1 MLSRHLGRKAADL
14 GIARSPALLRSI
26 ATVPIADRHAI
37 LSSPPFTPVPSSI
50 TESPAA
56 FPSPP
61 HFCFSRGFAADAALT
76 TAPPISPT
84 ELALKT
90 PSATIT
96 YDTTIHERLPPGD
109 PSKRAFTY
117 LVLTGG
123 RFIYASALRLL
134 VLKFI
139 LSMSASKDVLALASL
154 EVDLGNIEPGNT
166 VTVKWRGKPVF
177 IRRRTPADVAKA
189 NDVNLSEL
197 RDPEPDSARA
207 PNPEWLVVI
216 GVCTH
221 LGCVPLPNAGDYG
234 GWFCPC
240 HGSHYDISGRIR
252 KGPAPTNLE
261 VPTYKFLDE
270 TKSTASLPSSKQSV
284 RSPAMSRKASNDP
297 VRRLV
302 TTAEFSKVPQEP
314 MGLYDPALD
323 SDACGVGF
331 VAELSKIP
339 TRKTVTDA
347 LEMLIRMA
355 HRGACGCEVNTGDG
369 AGIMVALPHDFF
381 VKVAKV
387 DAGVTLPALGE
398 YGVGMCFLPT
408 DKKRRNRGK
417 EAFNKVAEEMGCKVL
432 GWRRVLTDNAD
443 LGKAAL
449 DTEPIVEQVFLLVNK
464 DSHLEAEQQ
473 MWLLRRTAMKAVREA
488 LNLKVGG
495 TRDFYICSL
504 STRTIVYKGQLKP
517 EQLQGYYH
525 ADLDDAR
532 FTSYMGLVHSR
543 FSTNT
548 FPSWERAQPMRIL
561 GHNGEIN
568 TLQGNV
574 NWMRAREGLMK
585 CPGLGISKEELDA
598 VLPVIDANSS
608 DSGAFDGV
616 LEMLVRAGRTLPEA
630 VMMMIPEAWQNDK
643 NMYPEKKAL
652 YEYLSALMEPW
663 DGPALIAFSDGK
675 YVGAT
680 LDRNGLRPGRYY
692 VTHSGRVIMASEV
705 GVVDVDPAD
714 VARKGRLNPGMMLL
728 VDFEKH
734 EVVDD
739 EALKR
744 QYSSQRPYGE
754 WLANQKLTLG
764 DIVASV
770 PEADRVPPP
779 IAGATEVDPSADKTM
794 ETMGIN
800 GLTTPLKAFGYTIEA
815 LEMLLLPMAQ
825 TGSEALGSMGN
836 DTPLACM
843 STRPKLMSEY
853 FKQLFAQV
861 TNPPI
866 DPIREA
872 VVTSTECMVGPEGDL
887 TETTEEQAHRLSLK
901 GPLLTPEETEA
912 MKKMDHRGW
921 RTAVVDITFARS
933 EGPDGLEKAL
943 DRICA
948 EASLAI
954 EAGYKM
960 LVLSD
965 RATSPTRV
973 PVSALLAVGAVH
985 QHLVRTLQRTR
996 IGIVVESG
1004 EPREVHHFCT
1014 LVGFG
1019 ADAISPYVATEA
1031 IWRLQVD
1038 GKIPPKADGSLR
1050 TKDELIRT
1058 YFNASNAG
1066 MLKVLA
1072 KMGISTLASYKGAQI
1087 FEALGLSSDVVDRC
1101 FRGTASRIQGV
1112 SFDILAADAIRM
1124 HDQAFPL
1131 GTEKNLAEDSADA
1144 IAVPNPGDYHYRKGG
1159 EVHLNDPVAISRLQ
1173 EAARTNSP
1181 AAYKEYAAITN
1192 TLNQQCN
1199 LRGMLKFKPAPGG
1212 AIPLEEV
1219 EPASEIVKRF
1229 CTGAMSYGSISLEA
1243 HQSLAIA
1250 MNTIGG
1256 KSNTGEGG
1264 ENPSRLVP
1272 NPDGSNNILRSSIK
1286 QIASGRFG
1294 VSAYYLTNA
1303 DELQIKMAQG
1313 AKPGEGGEL
1322 PGHKVIGD
1330 IAITRNSTP
1339 GVGLISP
1346 PPHHDIYS
1354 IEDLAQLIYDLKN
1367 SNPGAR
1373 VSVKLVSK
1381 AGVGVIASGVVKG
1394 HADHVLISGHDGGT
1408 GASRW
1413 TGIKSAGLPWELGI
1427 AETHQTLVANDLRG
1441 RTVLQADGQMKTGKD
1456 ITVAALLGAEEFGF
1470 STAPLITLGCI
1481 MMRKCHKNVCP
1492 VGIATQDPV
1501 LRAKFSGQPEH
1512 VINYFFMV
1520 AEEAREYMAQMGF
1533 KTMDEMIGRADM
1545 LEQDMELCNSNPK
1558 LHNIDLSVLLTPAA
1572 TLRPGAAQR
1581 CVQKQDHALELA
1593 LDQKLIQLA
1602 QPAITQKIPVFAEVP
1617 IVNVNRAVG
1626 TMLSHEVTKVHR
1638 LEGLPADMIHF
1649 KLTGSAGQ
1657 SFGAFTCKG
1666 LTLEL
1671 EGDSNDYVGKG
1682 LSGGKLIIYPP
1693 AASTFDPKENIIIG
1707 NVALYGAT
1715 SGEAYFCG
1723 MAAERFAV
1731 RNSGARAVVEG
1742 VGDHGCEYMTGGTVV
1757 ILGGTGKNFAAG
1769 MSGGTAYILDR
1780 EGDFHKRC
1788 NTGLV
1793 DLDPVVEEAD
1803 VLLLRSMIQ
1812 QHQRYT
1818 KSKLAGEVLAEFEEL
1833 LPKFVKVF
1841 PRDFKRVLEE
1851 ERVKR
1856 EKEAAA
1862 LKEKDAFEEL
1872 KKLAAASGGEVNGS
1886 AAVVPPKRPT
1896 RLPTPVKFGGFMKYE
1911 REPLPYRPAEERLTD
1926 WGEVLAS
1933 DPGRPEL
1940 LKTQSARCMDCG
1952 TPFCNQDK
1960 SGCPLGNK
1968 IPEFNELVYQGRW
1981 KEALDR
1987 LLETN
1992 NFPEFTGR
2000 VCPAPCEGAC
2010 VLGIIENPVSIKTME
2025 LSIIDK
2031 AYEMGWMVP
2040 RPPAKRTGK
2049 KVAVIGSGPAGLAA
2063 ADQLN
2068 KRGHTVTVYERAD
2081 RIGGLMMYGVPNM
2094 KTDKTHV
2101 VQRRVDLMAA
2111 EGITFVTNAHVGV
2124 DEQYS
2129 LDKLRADTDA
2139 MLLACGSTKPRDL
2152 PVPGRELKGVHFAM
2166 DFLSANTKSLLDSGL
2181 KDGRF
2186 ISAEG
2191 KKVVVIG
2198 GGDTGTDCIGTS
2210 LRHGCESLV
2219 NLELLPQPPP
2229 SRADGNPW
2237 PQWPRIFRVD
2247 YGHEEAKTKFG
2258 ADPRSYEVLTK
2269 RFIGNDAG
2277 ELTGI
2282 ETVRVQWAKDASGR
2296 FQMSEVAGSEE
2307 VIPVDLALLA
2317 MGFLGPEQNVAEKLG
2332 LKTDARSN
2340 FQADYG
2346 QFATNLEGVFAAGD
2360 CRRGQSLVVWA
2371 IAEGR
2376 GAAANI
2382 DAYVMRGEE
2391 VDMAPEERELVEVAA
2406 RAVVAVDA
2414 AERSAATNG
2423 SATNGSATN
2432 GSATNGSA
2440 TKGRA
2445 FPEGVE
2451 QARVEAV
2458 DACLMVEGEDDTEH
2472 IEACVEK
2479 SVEAAALGDGT
2490 PVSEQSY

>member
-1 MLSRHLGRKAADL
+1 
-14 GIARSPALLRSI
+14 
-26 ATVPIADRHAI
+26 
-37 LSSPPFTPVPSSI
+37 
-50 TESPAA
+50 
-56 FPSPP
+56 
-61 HFCFSRGFAADAALT
+61 
-76 TAPPISPT
+76 
-84 ELALKT
+84 
-90 PSATIT
+90 
-96 YDTTIHERLPPGD
+96 
-109 PSKRAFTY
+109 
-117 LVLTGG
+117 
-123 RFIYASALRLL
+123 
-134 VLKFI
+134 
-139 LSMSASKDVLALASL
+139 
-154 EVDLGNIEPGNT
+154 
-166 VTVKWRGKPVF
+166 
-177 IRRRTPADVAKA
+177 
-189 NDVNLSEL
+189 
-197 RDPEPDSARA
+197 
-207 PNPEWLVVI
+207 
-216 GVCTH
+216 
-221 LGCVPLPNAGDYG
+221 
-234 GWFCPC
+234 
-240 HGSHYDISGRIR
+240 
-252 KGPAPTNLE
+252 
-261 VPTYKFLDE
+261 
-270 TKSTASLPSSKQSV
+270 
-284 RSPAMSRKASNDP
+284 
-297 VRRLV
+297 
-302 TTAEFSKVPQEP
+302 
-314 MGLYDPALD
+314 
-323 SDACGVGF
+323 
-331 VAELSKIP
+331 
-339 TRKTVTDA
+339 
-347 LEMLIRMA
+347 
-355 HRGACGCEVNTGDG
+355 
-369 AGIMVALPHDFF
+369 
-381 VKVAKV
+381 
-387 DAGVTLPALGE
+387 
-398 YGVGMCFLPT
+398 
-408 DKKRRNRGK
+408 
-417 EAFNKVAEEMGCKVL
+417 
-432 GWRRVLTDNAD
+432 
-443 LGKAAL
+443 
-449 DTEPIVEQVFLLVNK
+449 
-464 DSHLEAEQQ
+464 
-473 MWLLRRTAMKAVREA
+473 
-488 LNLKVGG
+488 
-495 TRDFYICSL
+495 
-504 STRTIVYKGQLKP
+504 
-517 EQLQGYYH
+517 
-525 ADLDDAR
+525 
-532 FTSYMGLVHSR
+532 
-543 FSTNT
+543 
-548 FPSWERAQPMRIL
+548 
-561 GHNGEIN
+561 
-568 TLQGNV
+568 
-574 NWMRAREGLMK
+574 
-585 CPGLGISKEELDA
+585 
-598 VLPVIDANSS
+598 
-608 DSGAFDGV
+608 
-616 LEMLVRAGRTLPEA
+616 
-630 VMMMIPEAWQNDK
+630 
-643 NMYPEKKAL
+643 
-652 YEYLSALMEPW
+652 
-663 DGPALIAFSDGK
+663 
-675 YVGAT
+675 
-680 LDRNGLRPGRYY
+680 
-692 VTHSGRVIMASEV
+692 
-705 GVVDVDPAD
+705 
-714 VARKGRLNPGMMLL
+714 
-728 VDFEKH
+728 
-734 EVVDD
+734 
-739 EALKR
+739 
-744 QYSSQRPYGE
+744 
-754 WLANQKLTLG
+754 
-764 DIVASV
+764 
-770 PEADRVPPP
+770 
-779 IAGATEVDPSADKTM
+779 
-794 ETMGIN
+794 
-800 GLTTPLKAFGYTIEA
+800 
-815 LEMLLLPMAQ
+815 
-825 TGSEALGSMGN
+825 
-836 DTPLACM
+836 
-843 STRPKLMSEY
+843 
-853 FKQLFAQV
+853 
-861 TNPPI
+861 
-866 DPIREA
+866 
-872 VVTSTECMVGPEGDL
+872 
-887 TETTEEQAHRLSLK
+887 
-901 GPLLTPEETEA
+901 
-912 MKKMDHRGW
+912 
-921 RTAVVDITFARS
+921 
-933 EGPDGLEKAL
+933 
-943 DRICA
+943 
-948 EASLAI
+948 
-954 EAGYKM
+954 
-960 LVLSD
+960 
-965 RATSPTRV
+965 
-973 PVSALLAVGAVH
+973 
-985 QHLVRTLQRTR
+985 
-996 IGIVVESG
+996 
-1004 EPREVHHFCT
+1004 
-1014 LVGFG
+1014 
-1019 ADAISPYVATEA
+1019 
-1031 IWRLQVD
+1031 
-1038 GKIPPKADGSLR
+1038 
-1050 TKDELIRT
+1050 
-1058 YFNASNAG
+1058 
-1066 MLKVLA
+1066 
-1072 KMGISTLASYKGAQI
+1072 
-1087 FEALGLSSDVVDRC
+1087 
-1101 FRGTASRIQGV
+1101 
-1112 SFDILAADAIRM
+1112 
-1124 HDQAFPL
+1124 
-1131 GTEKNLAEDSADA
+1131 
-1144 IAVPNPGDYHYRKGG
+1144 
-1159 EVHLNDPVAISRLQ
+1159 
-1173 EAARTNSP
+1173 
-1181 AAYKEYAAITN
+1181 
-1192 TLNQQCN
+1192 
-1199 LRGMLKFKPAPGG
+1199 
-1212 AIPLEEV
+1212 
-1219 EPASEIVKRF
+1219 
-1229 CTGAMSYGSISLEA
+1229 
-1243 HQSLAIA
+1243 
-1250 MNTIGG
+1250 
-1256 KSNTGEGG
+1256 
-1264 ENPSRLVP
+1264 
-1272 NPDGSNNILRSSIK
+1272 
-1286 QIASGRFG
+1286 
-1294 VSAYYLTNA
+1294 
-1303 DELQIKMAQG
+1303 
-1313 AKPGEGGEL
+1313 
-1322 PGHKVIGD
+1322 
-1330 IAITRNSTP
+1330 
-1339 GVGLISP
+1339 
-1346 PPHHDIYS
+1346 
-1354 IEDLAQLIYDLKN
+1354 
-1367 SNPGAR
+1367 
-1373 VSVKLVSK
+1373 
-1381 AGVGVIASGVVKG
+1381 
-1394 HADHVLISGHDGGT
+1394 
-1408 GASRW
+1408 
-1413 TGIKSAGLPWELGI
+1413 
-1427 AETHQTLVANDLRG
+1427 
-1441 RTVLQADGQMKTGKD
+1441 
-1456 ITVAALLGAEEFGF
+1456 
-1470 STAPLITLGCI
+1470 
-1481 MMRKCHKNVCP
+1481 
-1492 VGIATQDPV
+1492 
-1501 LRAKFSGQPEH
+1501 
-1512 VINYFFMV
+1512 
-1520 AEEAREYMAQMGF
+1520 
-1533 KTMDEMIGRADM
+1533 MDEMIGRADM

-1780 EGDFHKRC
+1780 EGLPQEMQHR
-1788 NTGLV
+1788 LV

-1886 AAVVPPKRPT
+1886 AAVVSTPQAPT

-2040 RPPAKRTGK
+2040 RPPAKRTGRWSW
-2049 KVAVIGSGPAGLAA
+2049 VQEGGGDWQWPRGLAA

-2229 SRADGNPW
+2229 SRADGTPGRSGRASSAW
-2237 PQWPRIFRVD
+2237 TMATRRPRPSSGRIP
-2247 YGHEEAKTKFG
+2247 APT
-2258 ADPRSYEVLTK
+2258 
-2269 RFIGNDAG
+2269 RFSPSASSVNDAG